1 MITGYAIQA
10 NNKIYVVPA
19 NTKRFT
25 KAIADVFIK
34 ALFTELM
41 QKHPELTTDIIYKD
55 MTANKRYFKI
65 SYEYKP
71 NMDTGNGT
79 EPRYYIST
87 KNIIGYYKPEVFTV
101 LNPESEV

>member
-1 MITGYAIQA
+1 MKTAYCIQA
-10 NNKIYVVPA
+10 HNKFYIVNA

-25 KAIADVFIK
+25 KAIADIFIN

-41 QKHPELTTDIIYKD
+41 KKHSELTPDLIYKD
-55 MTANKRYFKI
+55 MIKNKRYFKV

-79 EPRYYIST
+79 EPRYYINT
-87 KNIIGYYKPEVFTV
+87 KSMISYLKPEQFIVI
-101 LNPESEV
+101 E

>member
-19 NTKRFT
+19 QTKRFT
-25 KAIADVFIK
+25 KAIADIFIK

-79 EPRYYIST
+79 EPRYYITTSNMT
-87 KNIIGYYKPEVFTV
+87 GHYKPEFVEV
-101 LNPESEV
+101 LN

>member
-1 MITGYAIQA
+1 MTQAYCIQA
-10 NNKIYVVPA
+10 KNKYYIVNA
-19 NTKRFT
+19 STKRFT
-25 KAIADVFIK
+25 KAIADIFIK
-34 ALFTELM
+34 GIFSELM

-79 EPRYYIST
+79 EPRYYITTSNMT
-87 KNIIGYYKPEVFTV
+87 GHFKPEFVEV
-101 LNPESEV
+101 LN

>member
-1 MITGYAIQA
+1 MQTAYCIQA
-10 NNKIYVVPA
+10 HNKFYIVNA

-25 KAIADVFIK
+25 KAIADVFIN

-41 QKHPELTTDIIYKD
+41 KKHSELTPDIIYKD
-55 MTANKRYFKI
+55 MIQNKRYFKI

-79 EPRYYIST
+79 EPRYYITTSNST
-87 KNIIGYYKPEVFTV
+87 GHYKPEFVEV
-101 LNPESEV
+101 LN